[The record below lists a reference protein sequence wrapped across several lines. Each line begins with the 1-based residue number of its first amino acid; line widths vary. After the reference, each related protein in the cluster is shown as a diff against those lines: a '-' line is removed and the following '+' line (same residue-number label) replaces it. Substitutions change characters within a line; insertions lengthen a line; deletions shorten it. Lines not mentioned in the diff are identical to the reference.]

1 MSFDLKQS
9 LNFAELKRSRKIQQ
23 HNENRKKIRRVYY
36 ESSLIDN
43 LSFHVSDELPNV
55 VSTLALNMNT
65 NPESTNKIV
74 HDCLSKVLFE
84 KDAQDED
91 NIINL
96 EEIQSNAVNC
106 TQVFKNSFNNLQSS
120 NDSPTIDKILL
131 HCYTDMSRKEF
142 CSTLL
147 NILRDAH
154 ISKSHANR
162 LLSFIRSTLPIP
174 NAVPTR
180 IEQLLEFLEIDNY
193 LLKKYMLCTICNNIL
208 SHSDTFCA
216 KCLCSDSKC
225 FAIVYDMNV
234 EQLIKKIYIRLKM
247 DIDEYREHLRT
258 MNDRDDMN
266 DIVFN
271 KIYQQLLR
279 DNTNKNFIT
288 FLLHVDGI
296 SLSESSNLKMWLFS
310 GSIIELRP
318 QLRNRRYNMV
328 LFSLWFSYT
337 EPDTQICTLKGVI
350 IDHNHRIDLKFLS
363 ITGDSPALRNIL
375 KFIGHGG
382 YFCCNFCYT
391 RGQHIERKR
400 QYFYEKK
407 TVLRYSS
414 TYNKESAAA
423 EKTKKIIYG
432 HKGISILQNILDTKL
447 PEAII
452 IDYQHVSLLRH
463 TKTVLST
470 IYKQFNPSHR
480 RLIDIKLKNQCFPH
494 FFNRR
499 MIPFKNLSFI
509 KAIEL
514 RNILLYGFL
523 PLSYEF
529 MNREQLAH
537 FALFICSFRLYHS
550 QPPMFGRE
558 TVRIANQ
565 LFEQYYKDHKKF
577 YRLIQNYVLHLH
589 SHYGNQY
596 VNYGSLAN
604 IGCFSQEDLLGHI
617 SSNTHGTRFFCVSL
631 EMNRSPRRKTQP
643 KKFSP
648 TQSSIYS
655 PQNYLL
661 RFEDNGELIV
671 AKRSSIRS
679 ITEDKAIVGV
689 GRKRRIATVEA
700 KGSYS
705 QCNVMYE
712 QMTSDES
719 NVTNEQED
727 IFDQSNES
735 EEDGSLS
742 DDNNQ
747 NQIQIHLP
755 LTQKRKLSS
764 LIMDDSDE
772 DYFYRLLEESDDNL
786 PILKQELTTN
796 QSCCL
801 FSVHVL
807 YQTFDSMTNSI
818 VQKFEKKLEVFSK
831 KIDQLLPNSV
841 DQGLNLYRDK
851 DEVFRLTVMYNGKD
865 LLTTRARD
873 IYDFARQT
881 LRILFTPKELNEC
894 ILPPGRKHLA
904 RPALDAER
912 FDKFHEAVR
921 VKYHI
926 SALHYDSCY
935 SKLIKPRL
943 SDFLCDERKRQAK
956 ALVQSSTAAE
966 NTFQA
971 LQ

>member
-106 TQVFKNSFNNLQSS
+106 
-120 NDSPTIDKILL
+120 
-131 HCYTDMSRKEF
+131 
-142 CSTLL
+142 
-147 NILRDAH
+147 
-154 ISKSHANR
+154 
-162 LLSFIRSTLPIP
+162 
-174 NAVPTR
+174 
-180 IEQLLEFLEIDNY
+180 
-193 LLKKYMLCTICNNIL
+193 
-208 SHSDTFCA
+208 
-216 KCLCSDSKC
+216 
-225 FAIVYDMNV
+225 
-234 EQLIKKIYIRLKM
+234 
-247 DIDEYREHLRT
+247 
-258 MNDRDDMN
+258 
-266 DIVFN
+266 
-271 KIYQQLLR
+271 
-279 DNTNKNFIT
+279 
-288 FLLHVDGI
+288 
-296 SLSESSNLKMWLFS
+296 
-310 GSIIELRP
+310 
-318 QLRNRRYNMV
+318 
-328 LFSLWFSYT
+328 
-337 EPDTQICTLKGVI
+337 VI

-407 TVLRYSS
+407 PVLRYSS

-463 TKTVLST
+463 AKTVLST

-617 SSNTHGTRFFCVSL
+617 SSNTHGTRYYGDQIVHYYNIDFSLNNRLSKAKYEIYSKPIDLNADFIIDNYSIIIEYHNRICKCLNISKCISIYRRCIIRNNTFHSLLYKRGTKSKSYFISYYTSTNDDEKYFGFIHLFFYCKDTTYAVI
-631 EMNRSPRRKTQP
+631 ERFQNMQ
-643 KKFSP
+643 KFS
-648 TQSSIYS
+648 SSFKSSSYFD
-655 PQNYLL
+655 LL
-661 RFEDNGELIV
+661 KKPLDSCFSIV
-671 AKRSSIRS
+671 SKEPS
-679 ITEDKAIVGV
+679 
-689 GRKRRIATVEA
+689 
-700 KGSYS
+700 
-705 QCNVMYE
+705 
-712 QMTSDES
+712 
-719 NVTNEQED
+719 D
-727 IFDQSNES
+727 IFDVVEIGHIIKHCIVFDFEQ
-735 EEDGSLS
+735 
-742 DDNNQ
+742 
-747 NQIQIHLP
+747 HL
-755 LTQKRKLSS
+755 
-764 LIMDDSDE
+764 
-772 DYFYRLLEESDDNL
+772 
-786 PILKQELTTN
+786 
-796 QSCCL
+796 
-801 FSVHVL
+801 
-807 YQTFDSMTNSI
+807 I
-818 VQKFEKKLEVFSK
+818 VTEVSA
-831 KIDQLLPNSV
+831 
-841 DQGLNLYRDK
+841 Y
-851 DEVFRLTVMYNGKD
+851 
-865 LLTTRARD
+865 
-873 IYDFARQT
+873 
-881 LRILFTPKELNEC
+881 
-894 ILPPGRKHLA
+894 
-904 RPALDAER
+904 
-912 FDKFHEAVR
+912 HE
-921 VKYHI
+921 H
-926 SALHYDSCY
+926 D
-935 SKLIKPRL
+935 
-943 SDFLCDERKRQAK
+943 
-956 ALVQSSTAAE
+956 
-966 NTFQA
+966 
-971 LQ
+971 